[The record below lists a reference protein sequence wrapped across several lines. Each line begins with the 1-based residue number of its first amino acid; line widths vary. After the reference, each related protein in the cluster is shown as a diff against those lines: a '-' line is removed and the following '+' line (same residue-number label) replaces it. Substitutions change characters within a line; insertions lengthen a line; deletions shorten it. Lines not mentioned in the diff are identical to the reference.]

1 MKKSLL
7 LAAIIALSIALP
19 AVFAQYPP
27 VDFHQFYGT
36 VGGAG
41 AGSIISAQI
50 GTNTFTTVVDSS
62 SRYGYSPLF
71 FVQGAV
77 DGTTITF
84 AINGQQVSTRAFL
97 RGSIT
102 ELNLALT
109 PPSPQPPSGGGG
121 GGGGGSGGSRR
132 ATSWY
137 RNLTQPASPPGA
149 GIECFDDWLCMP
161 WSTCET
167 GLQKRICNL
176 NDYPNCPAALPKPKE
191 EQACEMPP
199 APAAN
204 CFDGI
209 KNQDET
215 YADCGGMICKQCDPS
230 ISCLIDNDC
239 VTGYCNPVTTI
250 CDWKPVIEVPITPP
264 AAKQSYW
271 WVWLV
276 VFAAILAAV
285 GIGISMYY
293 LERGMKHALPGETP
307 ERVAEVKKYAQ
318 TFLKKGVP
326 KERIAAKLKEA
337 GWKQE
342 DVDDALK

>member
-7 LAAIIALSIALP
+7 LATVIALSILIP
-19 AVFAQYPP
+19 IVYAQYPP

-36 VGGAG
+36 TAG
-41 AGSIISAQI
+41 VSVGSIISAQI
-50 GTNTFTTVVDSS
+50 GTNTVVATVDASNKYGFT
-62 SRYGYSPLF
+62 PLF

-84 AINGQQVSTRAFL
+84 YINGQPVRTYPFQ
-97 RGSIT
+97 RGTIT
-102 ELNLALT
+102 ELNLTFTA
-109 PPSPQPPSGGGG
+109 PSPQPPGGGG
-121 GGGGGSGGSRR
+121 GGGGGGGRR
-132 ATSWY
+132 ATAWY
-137 RNLTQPASPPGA
+137 RNLTQPKQGG

-161 WSTCET
+161 WSVCEA

-176 NDYPNCPAALPKPKE
+176 NDYPYCTAVLPKPKE
-191 EQACEMPP
+191 EQSCEMPP

-264 AAKQSYW
+264 VAKQSYW

-342 DVDDALK
+342 DIENALK